1 MFNLDLSYKEIYPYI
16 HVYNK
21 LLPDADNLARVMR
34 NSELHNAN
42 GIISEWKDWFI
53 FGKYSHINSYSS
65 LASFYES
72 DFDINLNIEEMGLVD
87 RVSGANVAA
96 ITNYITKYNISVP
109 ENSYIDSPNFA
120 RYDQDVDT
128 GEKKTMQFHTD
139 YAIGEWYWPG
149 EKFLLTCTTY
159 LNDDYEGGEIVFSIK
174 DDLIFYKPKAGDIIV
189 FPSGSPLFP
198 EKEPYFHA
206 VKMVKNHSK
215 LLIRNYLR
223 HSVGPTQKWIDG
235 EKEYGKDRW
244 YEIAKKRS
252 EDHNSIA
259 LFYENEEFVNLENID
274 KSRKINKYCSGLVTT
289 LYGIDEKEYIKKDG
303 VSYE

>member
-1 MFNLDLSYKEIYPYI
+1 MIYDLSYEEIYPYI

-21 LLPDADNLARVMR
+21 LLPDADRLARAMH
-34 NSELHNAN
+34 NSESHNAK

-53 FGKYSHINSYSS
+53 FGKYSHINDSSS

-72 DFDINLNIEEMGLVD
+72 DFNVDLNIQEMNLVD
-87 RVSGANVAA
+87 RVSQVNVAA

-120 RYDQDVDT
+120 RYDQNVDT

-139 YAIGEWYWPG
+139 YAIGECYWPG

-159 LNDDYEGGEIVFSIK
+159 LNDDYEGGEIVFSVK
-174 DDLIFYKPKAGDIIV
+174 DDLIFYKPKAGDVLV

-198 EKEPYFHA
+198 GKEPYFHG
-206 VKMVKNHSK
+206 VNMVKKNNK

-235 EKEYGKDRW
+235 EKEYGKDKW

-252 EDHNSIA
+252 GDHNLIA
-259 LFYENEEFVNLENID
+259 LFYENEENVYLDNVD
-274 KSRKINKYCSGLVTT
+274 KNRKICKYGSGLLTD
-289 LYGIDEKEYIKKDG
+289 LYGIDENEYIKRKD